1 MLWAGVAILVVGV
14 LCSAFKGRVVWDVAH
29 DPFNGGGAPTLD
41 FPVVCPVPLAAGLS
55 MVLSALGAYPFPGFG
70 LALYVGLAI
79 CFGVL
84 LWWFDRVGE
93 PERQRQ
99 LAAIQQRAAAE
110 QRQAEPGAAPDT
122 GRM

>member
-1 MLWAGVAILVVGV
+1 MVWAGVAILVVGV
-14 LCSAFKGRVVWDVAH
+14 LCSALKGRVVWDIAH

-55 MVLSALGAYPFPGFG
+55 MVLRALDAYPFPGFG

-84 LWWFDRVGE
+84 RWWFYRVGG

-99 LAAIQQRAAAE
+99 LAAIQRRAAAE
-110 QRQAEPGAAPDT
+110 QRPA
-122 GRM
+122 